1 MVGAV
6 AYAVGFALLIAGR
19 ANFWGAEGFAA
30 GMTQLRWGPLVRDLG
45 HIDVNMSLY
54 DLSTK
59 LWVGVFG
66 LSEAPPAHLQH
77 AVRVRRAA
85 RDVPPGSAAPRP
97 PAGRLAGDA
106 GGREPVLPPGGPDRP
121 YAMVML
127 ASLMATIVLV
137 RAREQPGLRWWVI
150 CPRHRRR
157 HHHRRHP
164 TDRHLPRSRR
174 HPRLDRDTDNPRNRR
189 HRRQGDRL
197 PSAARRVHHRGAD
210 RSRHDPPPGTTR

>member
-54 DLSTK
+54 DLSAK

-66 LSEAPPAHLQH
+66 LSEARLRTFSMLCAFAALL
-77 AVRVRRAA
+77 ATYRLGLRLLDRRQ
-85 RDVPPGSAAPRP
+85 
-97 PAGRLAGDA
+97 AGRLVTLVAVNPFFLRVA
-106 GGREPVLPPGGPDRP
+106 LTARP

-137 RAREQPGLRWWVI
+137 RAREQPGLRW
-150 CPRHRRR
+150 
-157 HHHRRHP
+157 
-164 TDRHLPRSRR
+164 
-174 HPRLDRDTDNPRNRR
+174 
-189 HRRQGDRL
+189 
-197 PSAARRVHHRGAD
+197 
-210 RSRHDPPPGTTR
+210 